1 MAQGQIKSEFEIEKA
16 LVLFTECLERQ
27 GNSSSSNTALNFAN
41 AFGISNISSLSQ
53 NHQFASNESNTALN
67 KQITGLILYHRERC
81 REFKRGNCFCMQF
94 DASLHANRL
103 IFEDSKKNWDGRK
116 KRGDDY

>member
-1 MAQGQIKSEFEIEKA
+1 VTVLLFFLCLLIPAFANVIALNRQQTLQNNLLMAQGQIKSEFEIEKA

-27 GNSSSSNTALNFAN
+27 GNSSGSNTALNFAN

-67 KQITGLILYHRERC
+67 K
-81 REFKRGNCFCMQF
+81 
-94 DASLHANRL
+94 
-103 IFEDSKKNWDGRK
+103 
-116 KRGDDY
+116 